1 MSSSKKNCNKD
12 SSDKECV
19 LSEFSYVSSSSS
31 NDGKATVSSGG
42 AHIMRESFRTHLNA
56 LLAFGFLNENVT
68 AGMNS
73 NA

>member
-42 AHIMRESFRTHLNA
+42 AHIMRESFGTHLNA
-56 LLAFGFLNENVT
+56 LAFGFLNENVT